1 MSISQQ
7 KNNEE
12 YLELQGSF
20 VFQMDLGLCWL
31 LGHIIKEQ

>member
-20 VFQMDLGLCWL
+20 VFQMDLSLYWL

>member
-12 YLELQGSF
+12 YLELQDSF
-20 VFQMDLGLCWL
+20 IFQMDLGLRWL